1 MNNFGEKIKILRTRK
16 KLKQD
21 NIAAVLNLS
30 RAQISNLE
38 AGRRNVTLKQLEK
51 LCEYFKVDITYF
63 MLSEN
68 TDECLDLIEKARSI
82 ESRILFESKEL
93 TNMQKE
99 DLFISILKIYL
110 DTKKEMNGR

>member
-21 NIAAVLNLS
+21 DIASVLNLS

-68 TDECLDLIEKARSI
+68 TDECLDLIEKT
-82 ESRILFESKEL
+82 RILFESKEL

-110 DTKKEMNGR
+110 DTKEEMNGR

>member
-21 NIAAVLNLS
+21 DIASVLNLS

-68 TDECLDLIEKARSI
+68 TDECLD
-82 ESRILFESKEL
+82 
-93 TNMQKE
+93 
-99 DLFISILKIYL
+99 
-110 DTKKEMNGR
+110 

>member
-21 NIAAVLNLS
+21 DIASVLNLS

-68 TDECLDLIEKARSI
+68 TDECLDLIEKARIS
-82 ESRILFESKEL
+82 FESKEL

-110 DTKKEMNGR
+110 DTKEEMNER

>member
-21 NIAAVLNLS
+21 DIASVLNLS

-68 TDECLDLIEKARSI
+68 TDECLDLNEKA
-82 ESRILFESKEL
+82 RILFESKEL
-93 TNMQKE
+93 TKIQKE

-110 DTKKEMNGR
+110 DTKEEMNGR

>member
-21 NIAAVLNLS
+21 DIASVLNLS

-68 TDECLDLIEKARSI
+68 TDECLDLIEK
-82 ESRILFESKEL
+82 SRILFESKEL

-110 DTKKEMNGR
+110 DTKEEMNGR

>member
-1 MNNFGEKIKILRTRK
+1 MNNFGEKIKILRTRR

-21 NIAAVLNLS
+21 DIAAVLNLS

-68 TDECLDLIEKARSI
+68 MDECLDLIEKAR
-82 ESRILFESKEL
+82 ILFESKEL
-93 TNMQKE
+93 TNVQKE

-110 DTKKEMNGR
+110 DTKEEMNGR

>member
-21 NIAAVLNLS
+21 DIASVLNLS

-68 TDECLDLIEKARSI
+68 TSPR
-82 ESRILFESKEL
+82 L
-93 TNMQKE
+93 TCKSAHGSAPIFSDDQGE
-99 DLFISILKIYL
+99 RPAAAHIAFA
-110 DTKKEMNGR
+110 

>member
-21 NIAAVLNLS
+21 DIAAVLNLS

-63 MLSEN
+63 MFVN
-68 TDECLDLIEKARSI
+68 V
-82 ESRILFESKEL
+82 
-93 TNMQKE
+93 NMKCHKN
-99 DLFISILKIYL
+99 FIIKMS
-110 DTKKEMNGR
+110 

>member
-21 NIAAVLNLS
+21 DIASVLNLS

-68 TDECLDLIEKARSI
+68 TDECLDLIEKAR
-82 ESRILFESKEL
+82 ILFGSKEL

-110 DTKKEMNGR
+110 DTKEEMNGR

>member
-21 NIAAVLNLS
+21 DIASVLNLS

-38 AGRRNVTLKQLEK
+38 AGRNVTLKQLEK

-68 TDECLDLIEKARSI
+68 TDECLDLIEKAR
-82 ESRILFESKEL
+82 ILFESKEL

-110 DTKKEMNGR
+110 DTKEEMNGR

>member
-21 NIAAVLNLS
+21 DIASVLNLS

-68 TDECLDLIEKARSI
+68 TDECLDLIEKAR
-82 ESRILFESKEL
+82 ILFESKEL

-110 DTKKEMNGR
+110 DTKEEMNER